1 MARTLITIAAVAC
14 GVTLVTPAPAR
25 AQVAD
30 VDTTVR
36 RWLLNTCGVGEGD
49 APVQELRRHGTA
61 AVPFLLRAFEQ
72 GPDVEALDQ
81 LTRVADQ
88 RFDRRQEL
96 LARGTG
102 LGLTTAQLALARQV
116 TRPEYSAQVRADFVH
131 QYRSEAVRALAVVGG
146 ADAIELLQRVAS
158 DADSPFRAAAQAALT
173 TLRSPG

>member
-1 MARTLITIAAVAC
+1 MARKLIVIAAVVC
-14 GVTLVTPAPAR
+14 GFTLVTPAPAR
-25 AQVAD
+25 AQAAD
-30 VDTTVR
+30 VDATVR
-36 RWLLNTCGVGEGD
+36 RWLLNTCGVGEAD
-49 APVQELRRHGTA
+49 APVQELRRHGSV

-72 GPDVEALDQ
+72 GPDAQALAQ
-81 LTRVADQ
+81 LIQVADQ

-116 TRPEYSAQVRADFVH
+116 TRADYRAQVRADFVH

-146 ADAIELLQRVAS
+146 ADAIELLERVAS

-173 TLRSPG
+173 TLRSPR